1 MDIHYSM
8 NHHTYVV
15 TQFSYKLIY
24 MYTLCEILCNFQNSR
39 LLFFFWMVI
48 LYINYVHR
56 GEKVLFWYTFELA
69 TYIFNSDNIHL
80 YRLIFLFLPLF
91 LSLSLSISFWLYI
104 RPPVHVEFK
113 KNFYAVWIKS
123 LIILHY
129 FWGLGNLKCLPWCLS
144 GKALEIYLLCVDCI

>member
-8 NHHTYVV
+8 HHHTYVV

-80 YRLIFLFLPLF
+80 YRLIFLFLLLF
-91 LSLSLSISFWLYI
+91 LSFCLSLYLFLAIYKTTCSC
-104 RPPVHVEFK
+104 RVK
-113 KNFYAVWIKS
+113 KK
-123 LIILHY
+123 
-129 FWGLGNLKCLPWCLS
+129 
-144 GKALEIYLLCVDCI
+144 LLCCVNQVTDNITLFLGFRKP